1 MLLCRRILRVH
12 VPNLSSVVRLQGA
25 QTVQHGRLS
34 DVKPYL
40 RHTRHASNNRCDES
54 DDAPATSPQDP
65 AVVPANIPLPHT
77 SNSLPNP
84 YPELLG
90 TVLRIS
96 RYSEPT
102 KGVKELKTV
111 AGKTVVEESKYSPF
125 QAYMLLRAQDSNIAA
140 SLPVDVLC
148 CIAQGAVKHGCQDIV
163 DSITADVLAEC
174 KDDAN
179 SSNTPPNSPTV
190 IADVDI
196 NVGAPPEATLRHNTD
211 SPNSNPSCAHGTFR
225 LRDRASVAAALL
237 CVSPRYPHLL
247 AKGTVLA
254 LLTLINSAGRI
265 DSLPVN
271 AACHAIRTV
280 CDDVQP
286 DTCTQD
292 IIALALPR
300 FLGWLRAWQA
310 PTGAKA
316 VSYRPSETILA
327 AYGVV
332 HELVLL
338 GDKEEAFDLF
348 RALTE
353 NHHIPPDSFRHVDI
367 NVDAKSNAG
376 STTKY
381 DFSMIIRN
389 VLARACFHWGWHHL
403 GVELMVAMTETY
415 DEGVQTE
422 HSKKLVSGILDL
434 LHTAIESCTTEQFRC
449 CATLMCSLVRDM
461 DIPEA
466 TVRLFYN
473 RARLLRDGTSAEMF
487 YRRTQSPQMPSRVRY
502 MSPRGRAFVWLMNY
516 LSEER
521 HNVHLAR
528 SLAKQLVQ
536 FSVPIPPYE
545 RAALVSMV
553 AKNGFA
559 ESARA
564 LWERYTVGKDRE
576 LVVGN
581 AAAMIRVV
589 SLFANLV
596 SRTQEKLEMLRTADD
611 AERLQDTIVEKET
624 RLADMSQFAQTVL
637 LSFHKSKEPLDK
649 AAHSDLNAL
658 ARGYFLLGRMRQGLL
673 PYRALLR
680 RKEIPDLYDINVALS
695 AISRHSP
702 RMAANLVERMLAT
715 GLHPDAVTFGTVMHQ
730 ALVQGDL
737 ELAGIL
743 VKQAHEYG
751 LEALSAKT
759 MAALILASVS
769 DRAETTEA
777 LEANL
782 RHVWEIVQ
790 VTPRSSVVH
799 TPNIGECCIRA
810 SLHVGNAKMAFDF
823 WDELVR
829 WKAEW
834 GDHEQIQLRRSIGR
848 LVRRRVREGSLA
860 AERGR
865 EMLGALGLGGRVG

>member
-40 RHTRHASNNRCDES
+40 RHARHASNNRCDES

-65 AVVPANIPLPHT
+65 VVVPANIPLPHT

-96 RYSEPT
+96 RYSEPA

-111 AGKTVVEESKYSPF
+111 ASKTVVEESKYSPF

-163 DSITADVLAEC
+163 DSITADVLA
-174 KDDAN
+174 D
-179 SSNTPPNSPTV
+179 
-190 IADVDI
+190 
-196 NVGAPPEATLRHNTD
+196 
-211 SPNSNPSCAHGTFR
+211 CAHGTFR

-237 CVSPRYPHLL
+237 CVSPRHPRLL

-286 DTCTQD
+286 DTCIQD

-332 HELVLL
+332 HRLVLL
-338 GDKEEAFDLF
+338 GDKEKAFDLF
-348 RALTE
+348 RVLTE
-353 NHHIPPDSFRHVDI
+353 NHHIPPDSFRHADI

-381 DFSMIIRN
+381 DFSMIIRD

-415 DEGVQTE
+415 DEGMQTE
-422 HSKKLVSGILDL
+422 HSKKLVSGMLDL
-434 LHTAIESCTTEQFRC
+434 LHTAIESCSTDQFRR

-466 TVRLFYN
+466 TVWLFYN
-473 RARLLRDGTSAEMF
+473 RAWLLRDGTSAEMF
-487 YRRTQSPQMPSRVRY
+487 YRCTQSPQMPSRVRY
-502 MSPRGRAFVWLMNY
+502 MSPRGRAVVWLMNY

-564 LWERYTVGKDRE
+564 LWERYAVGKDRE

-596 SRTQEKLEMLRTADD
+596 SRTQEKLEMLRTAND
-611 AERLQDTIVEKET
+611 AERLQDIIVEKET

-743 VKQAHEYG
+743 VKRAHEYG